1 MTQKS
6 SKWLAIYLRSLEC
19 LLKLIRPPIFGKFG
33 QFSWFGSKDL
43 ATYPAKLTKTLK
55 TPVLVIVM
63 YCWAL
68 ILSSIWAQIRRSS
81 LHGCYLCA
89 RDVAAEGINCAL
101 LLGSLVLRTETE
113 KYHTICLFSLDPLAF
128 LALRVRAPKPAWALP
143 QRQLFNALVLH
154 CRRYVFELEKGF
166 TATPAHG

>member
-1 MTQKS
+1 MAVVIPLQLILLTLTVLEKHMVNNYFNWFLTIFQRVTQKS

-33 QFSWFGSKDL
+33 QFSSFGSKDL

-55 TPVLVIVM
+55 TRVLVIVM

-89 RDVAAEGINCAL
+89 RDVARGNKLCVIAGTPGVRNRDRKISHNL
-101 LLGSLVLRTETE
+101 S
-113 KYHTICLFSLDPLAF
+113 LFSRPSCVS
-128 LALRVRAPKPAWALP
+128 RSSR
-143 QRQLFNALVLH
+143 
-154 CRRYVFELEKGF
+154 
-166 TATPAHG
+166 